1 MRIEKN
7 RVRNICFGMVSV
19 CLMIV
24 GVLCTAVRV
33 ANAEILVDFDSFAA
47 ETTMPAGA
55 IYNPEETE
63 FNNENSNENSKIS
76 EKSEK
81 NKQSSS
87 AENKTEVSKTET
99 KSQNKTEKNLSDN
112 ISDFQTS
119 IATAEEIEEYEK
131 QHEGEEQ
138 YPVLEFTTTIG
149 NQSYGDIHIK
159 NASSFD
165 MNIKEELEGELGFS
179 LEDTKEPQVLIY
191 HTHTCE
197 SFLTYDTGYFYEGFY
212 PRTTDSTKNICAV
225 GDEITKQLNDA
236 GIVTLHDKT
245 LHDSPSYNGAY
256 DRSYETVSGYLE
268 KYPSIKVVLD
278 IHRDGI
284 GNDVQRSK
292 PVFMA
297 DGKKAAQIMIL
308 AGYNYDDDPSFTDW
322 EYNLRFALQIQK
334 NAQEMYPD
342 MVRPLYFADFMYN
355 MNINTGSLLIEIGA
369 DGNTLEE
376 VRYSGYLLGKVLAK
390 VLKNNAMQQAE

>member
-1 MRIEKN
+1 MIKKRRFKK
-7 RVRNICFGMVSV
+7 FLLGTVSV
-19 CLMIV
+19 FLFITAV
-24 GVLCTAVRV
+24 FCTAVRIINAGIPLSFDTIA
-33 ANAEILVDFDSFAA
+33 AN
-47 ETTMPAGA
+47 TTMPTGA
-55 IYNPEETE
+55 VVYGQYQTLQESESSMPQSQKTSVSESSEARKEESSRE
-63 FNNENSNENSKIS
+63 ESSSQEKENSSVKT
-76 EKSEK
+76 
-81 NKQSSS
+81 S
-87 AENKTEVSKTET
+87 AAVP
-99 KSQNKTEKNLSDN
+99 
-112 ISDFQTS
+112 SDFQASSPTE
-119 IATAEEIEEYEK
+119 EEIREYDK

-138 YPVLEFTTTIG
+138 YPVTEFTTTKG
-149 NQSYGDIHIK
+149 NQSYGSVQIK
-159 NASSFD
+159 NASSAD
-165 MNIKEELEGELGFS
+165 INIKEELESELGFTLS
-179 LEDTKEPQVLIY
+179 DTDEPQVLIY

-212 PRTTDSTKNICAV
+212 PRTTDNTQNICAV
-225 GDEITKQLNDA
+225 GDEIAAQLNKA

-256 DRSYETVSGYLE
+256 DRSYTTVSEYLE

-284 GNDVQRSK
+284 GNDTQRSK
-292 PVFMA
+292 PVFTV

-308 AGYNYDDDPSFTDW
+308 AGYNYDDDPTFTDW
-322 EYNLRFALQIQK
+322 EYNLRFALQIQ
-334 NAQEMYPD
+334 NTAQNMYPD

-390 VLKNNAMQQAE
+390 VLGENTEK